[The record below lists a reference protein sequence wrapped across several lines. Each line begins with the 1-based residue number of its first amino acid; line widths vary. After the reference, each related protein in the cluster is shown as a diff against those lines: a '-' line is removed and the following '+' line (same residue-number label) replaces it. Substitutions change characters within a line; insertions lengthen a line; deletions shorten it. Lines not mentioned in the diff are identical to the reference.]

1 MPSLVA
7 KSHSKF
13 QDFSCLTA
21 NRKPQTESTKRLSQV
36 DLNRLRP
43 MRLFAHS
50 TIKQKL
56 ELLALVC

>member
-36 DLNRLRP
+36 DLNRLKP

-50 TIKQKL
+50 NNFRIIGPGGR
-56 ELLALVC
+56 V